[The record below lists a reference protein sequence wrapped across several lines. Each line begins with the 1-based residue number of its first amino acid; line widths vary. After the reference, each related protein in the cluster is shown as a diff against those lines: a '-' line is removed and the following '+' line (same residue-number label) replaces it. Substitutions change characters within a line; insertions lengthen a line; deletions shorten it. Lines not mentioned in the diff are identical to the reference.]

1 MGSYF
6 YHTYLGTTK
15 NTLHLHPEL
24 KITQSISITNRVL
37 TCIASIGVD
46 NVTLYHIDLRWGGKD
61 LQLQSLWV
69 KQENVT
75 QQKGGH
81 IARQLKLD
89 PLLES
94 NAGHYTCSLV
104 IKDKYDSV
112 LKINKTLLVKGK
124 NNTYTN

>member
-1 MGSYF
+1 MSSYF

-15 NTLHLHPEL
+15 NTLYLHPEL

-46 NVTLYHIDLRWGGKD
+46 NVTSYHIDLRWGGKD

-69 KQENVT
+69 KQENGT

-81 IARQLKLD
+81 IARQLTLN

-104 IKDKYDSV
+104 IKDKYDSI
-112 LKINKTLLVKGK
+112 LKMNKTILVRGR
-124 NNTYTN
+124 NNIYTN